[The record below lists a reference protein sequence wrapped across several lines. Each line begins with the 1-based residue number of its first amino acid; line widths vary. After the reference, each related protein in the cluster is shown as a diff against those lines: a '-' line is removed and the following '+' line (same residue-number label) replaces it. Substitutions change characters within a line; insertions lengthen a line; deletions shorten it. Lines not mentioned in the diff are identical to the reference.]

1 MENIIAFT
9 RVVHRYGEHLALD
22 GLSFEV
28 SRGEVFG
35 LLGPNGAGK
44 TTTIRLAN
52 GLMRPQSGEMR
63 VLGFDPSQHGSEI
76 RQRSGVLTETPALY
90 ERLTAVQNLEFFGT
104 LSGMQPDDLQER
116 IHELLG
122 FFELSDRAADRIS
135 SFSKGMKQ
143 RLALARALLTRPQ
156 LLFLDEPTSGL
167 DPEAAKQVHD
177 LIQDV
182 RHQDGQT
189 VVLCTHHLYEAER
202 LCDRLAVMARGQVL
216 AAGSLQELRTQAA
229 PELRVRFSFHTPLD
243 SAQYE
248 QLAHSAGII
257 ECAKPENHHLLVQVS
272 EGAVIPQLISTL
284 VRSGAQIMA
293 VEPQLASL
301 EEVYFRLQQRADGV
315 RK

>member
-1 MENIIAFT
+1 MKNIIT
-9 RVVHRYGEHLALD
+9 VSRVVHRYGEHLALD

-28 SRGEVFG
+28 GRGEVFG

-63 VLGFDPSQHGSEI
+63 VLGFDPCQQGAEI

-104 LSGMQPDDLQER
+104 LADMQPEDLQGR

-122 FFELSDRAADRIS
+122 FFELSDRAGDCIS
-135 SFSKGMKQ
+135 SYSKGMKQ
-143 RLALARALLTRPQ
+143 RLALARALLTKPE

-182 RHQDGQT
+182 RHHNGQT

-202 LCDRLAVMARGQVL
+202 LCDRLAVMSRGQIL
-216 AAGSLQELRTQAA
+216 AAGSLQELRAQAA
-229 PELRVRFSFHTPLD
+229 PELRVRFSFGVPLD
-243 SAQYE
+243 ATQYE
-248 QLAHSAGII
+248 RLAHSAGILN
-257 ECAKPENHHLLVQVS
+257 CSKPENHHVLVQVS
-272 EGAVIPQLISTL
+272 EEAVIPQLISTL
-284 VRSGAQIMA
+284 VQSGVQIVA

-301 EEVYFRLQQRADGV
+301 EEIYFRLQQHAEEV